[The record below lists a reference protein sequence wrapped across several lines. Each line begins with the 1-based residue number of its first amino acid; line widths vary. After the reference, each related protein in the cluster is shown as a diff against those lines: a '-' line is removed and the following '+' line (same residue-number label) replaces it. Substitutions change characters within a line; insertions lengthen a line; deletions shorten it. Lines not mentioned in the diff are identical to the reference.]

1 MNIWN
6 LPTSWEAA
14 MERTRVS
21 EGGFTLIELLVS
33 VVLLSIVLGAVYST
47 FFMAHR
53 ALDGMDE
60 SLLKL
65 RECRMFMDTIVRET
79 DSILA
84 GQKYSAFKVED
95 RDIFGKETSRFTFT
109 AFSPLLPG
117 LSLISYYVDQKD
129 GKLVLFKTIR
139 SVSVKKESDPVEL
152 MEGIGSFTVE
162 VLDGNKWVR
171 TWDVATTGRV
181 PDEIRITMTV
191 MIKDRPITVYETVRP
206 KIGKLL

>member
-1 MNIWN
+1 
-6 LPTSWEAA
+6 
-14 MERTRVS
+14 MERAKVS
-21 EGGFTLIELLVS
+21 ERGFTLIELLVS
-33 VVLLSIVLGAVYST
+33 MVLLSIVLGAVYST

-79 DSILA
+79 DSLLE

-109 AFSPLLPG
+109 AFSPLVPG
-117 LSLISYYVDQKD
+117 LSLISYYADQKD
-129 GKLVLFKTIR
+129 GKLVLYKKLV
-139 SVSVKKESDPVEL
+139 SVSSTKENDPVEL

-162 VLDGNKWVR
+162 VLDGDKWVK
-171 TWDVATTGRV
+171 TWDVAATLRV
-181 PDEIRITMTV
+181 PDEIRITLTV
-191 MIKDRPITVYETVRP
+191 MIKDRPVSIYETVRP
-206 KIGKLL
+206 KIGKIL

>member
-1 MNIWN
+1 
-6 LPTSWEAA
+6 
-14 MERTRVS
+14 MERRRVS

-47 FFMAHR
+47 FFIAHK
-53 ALDGMDE
+53 ALNGMDD

-79 DSILA
+79 DSVLA
-84 GQKYSAFKVED
+84 RRKYSAFEVED

-117 LSLISYYVDQKD
+117 LSLISYYIDQKD

-139 SVSVKKESDPVEL
+139 GASTKKESEPVEL

-162 VLDGNKWVR
+162 VSDGNKWVR
-171 TWDVATTGRV
+171 TWDMATTGRL

-191 MIKDRPITVYETVRP
+191 TIKGRPITLYETVRP
-206 KIGKLL
+206 KIGRTL

>member
-1 MNIWN
+1 
-6 LPTSWEAA
+6 
-14 MERTRVS
+14 MERRRVS

-47 FFMAHR
+47 FFMAHK
-53 ALDGMDE
+53 ALNGMDD

-65 RECRMFMDTIVRET
+65 RECRMFMDTIVRES
-79 DSILA
+79 DSVLA
-84 GQKYSAFKVED
+84 GRKYSAFKVED

-117 LSLISYYVDQKD
+117 LSLISYYIDQKG

-139 SVSVKKESDPVEL
+139 GVSIVSTKKESEPVEL

-162 VLDGNKWVR
+162 VSDGNKWVR
-171 TWDVATTGRV
+171 TWDMATTGRL

-191 MIKDRPITVYETVRP
+191 TIKGRPITLYETVRP
-206 KIGKLL
+206 KIGRTL

>member
-1 MNIWN
+1 
-6 LPTSWEAA
+6 
-14 MERTRVS
+14 MERAKVS
-21 EGGFTLIELLVS
+21 ERGFTLIELLVS

-79 DSILA
+79 DSLLA
-84 GQKYSAFKVED
+84 RQKYPVFKVED

-109 AFSPLLPG
+109 AFSPLVPG

-139 SVSVKKESDPVEL
+139 SVSSAKESDPVEL
-152 MEGIGSFTVE
+152 MDGIGAFTVE
-162 VLDGNKWVR
+162 VRDGEKWVR
-171 TWDVATTGRV
+171 TWDVAATLRV
-181 PDEIRITMTV
+181 PDEIRITLTV
-191 MIKDRPITVYETVRP
+191 MIKDRPVSIYETVRP
-206 KIGKLL
+206 KIGKIL